1 MMTPDQ
7 IQFLAT
13 KSCDI
18 IVNSNEFTIEELK
31 TLAMRITYGQ
41 LIIKKAYKLS
51 FLDAHSIASVNP
63 GKETFDFT
71 K

>member
-1 MMTPDQ
+1 MMTAEQ

-18 IVNSNEFTIEELK
+18 IVNSNDFTISELK
-31 TLAMRITYGQ
+31 DLARKITYGQ

-51 FLDAHSIASVNP
+51 FLDAHSIASTNP
-63 GKETFDFT
+63 GKITFDFT
-71 K
+71 R

>member
-1 MMTPDQ
+1 MMTAEQ

-18 IVNSNEFTIEELK
+18 VVNSNDFTISELK
-31 TLAMRITYGQ
+31 DLARRITYGQ

-51 FLDAHSIASVNP
+51 FYDANSIANVNP
-63 GKETFDFT
+63 GKVTFDFT
-71 K
+71 R

>member
-1 MMTPDQ
+1 MMTAEQ

-18 IVNSNEFTIEELK
+18 VVNSNDFTISELK
-31 TLAMRITYGQ
+31 DLARRITYGQ

-63 GKETFDFT
+63 GKVTFDFT
-71 K
+71 R

>member
-1 MMTPDQ
+1 MMTAEQ

-18 IVNSNEFTIEELK
+18 VVNSNDFTISELID
-31 TLAMRITYGQ
+31 LARRITYGQ

-63 GKETFDFT
+63 GKVTFDFT